1 MEGTPIGFDKW
12 SKLESIVAFHERY
25 VRVRKDT
32 LESPTGDKTDYV
44 YLEDE
49 IPGTVIVLA
58 ITDNQEIIL
67 VKQFRY
73 AIQEHQYNLP
83 GGVIDMG
90 EAPEQA
96 AQRELRE
103 ETGAL
108 ADTWI
113 PAGMYHPMASH
124 HTRKTYL
131 FIAKGLTFGC
141 QAPDPYED
149 LVIELRPAQ
158 VVIDHILEGHYTDL
172 ELSYAVLYGR
182 AKGYI

>member
-32 LESPTGDKTDYV
+32 LVSPTGEKTDYV

-58 ITDNQEIIL
+58 ITAEQEIIL

-73 AIQEHQYNLP
+73 AIQEQQYNLP

-90 EAPEQA
+90 ETPEEA
-96 AQRELRE
+96 ARRELRE
-103 ETGAL
+103 ETGAR
-108 ADTWI
+108 ADIWI

-124 HTRKTYL
+124 HTRKSYL
-131 FIAKGLTFGC
+131 FIAKGLTFGS

-149 LVIELRPAQ
+149 LRVELHPAQ
-158 VVIDHILEGHYTDL
+158 AVLDQILEGKYTDL